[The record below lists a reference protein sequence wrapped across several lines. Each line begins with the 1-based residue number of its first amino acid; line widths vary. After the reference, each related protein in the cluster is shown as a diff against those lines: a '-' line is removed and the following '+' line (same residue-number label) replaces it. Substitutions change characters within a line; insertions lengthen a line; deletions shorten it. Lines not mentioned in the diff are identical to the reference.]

1 MSHKIT
7 LPELTYSKNQSI
19 GLWIL
24 LTTSSEDVTFTPGRT
39 SKDATLHHSLQ
50 EQIINN
56 YWRRERKVNMCFV
69 SYEQIYY
76 WSMPRAIRSSLFSIL
91 MPKTKLRHAQSTF
104 SSLIHPLFPALWR
117 LKCEQ
122 KVRSITFNLA
132 L

>member
-1 MSHKIT
+1 M
-7 LPELTYSKNQSI
+7 I

-39 SKDATLHHSLQ
+39 KKDAMLHHSLQ

-104 SSLIHPLFPALWR
+104 SALIHLLFPALWR

>member
-1 MSHKIT
+1 M
-7 LPELTYSKNQSI
+7 I

-39 SKDATLHHSLQ
+39 KKDAMLHHSLQ

-76 WSMPRAIRSSLFSIL
+76 AKGDSIKLVFDPDAKNQVKACAVNFFLLDSSAFPS
-91 MPKTKLRHAQSTF
+91 
-104 SSLIHPLFPALWR
+104 PLAV
-117 LKCEQ
+117 E
-122 KVRSITFNLA
+122 V
-132 L
+132 

>member
-7 LPELTYSKNQSI
+7 LPRLTYSNNSSI

-56 YWRRERKVNMCFV
+56 YWRRERKLCV
-69 SYEQIYY
+69 
-76 WSMPRAIRSSLFSIL
+76 SSL
-91 MPKTKLRHAQSTF
+91 LRANQL
-104 SSLIHPLFPALWR
+104 LIDADGGG
-117 LKCEQ
+117 K
-122 KVRSITFNLA
+122 
-132 L
+132 